1 MKVKLS
7 PKDLKAIEIKDHSLG
22 ITARAKT
29 SHWMFILTINI
40 SQALIKTLMFYLKI
54 RNRQKTLPE
63 ETSIIKLNKL

>member
-1 MKVKLS
+1 
-7 PKDLKAIEIKDHSLG
+7 
-22 ITARAKT
+22 
-29 SHWMFILTINI
+29 MFILTINI